1 MNPSPKLDP
10 ILVAILDSGRRSKH
24 EVHSPHLRPSLA
36 RNGDFVRLHR
46 GSYLPK
52 RRWSALSIEDRHLA
66 TMLSAQRAAARP
78 LVFSRLSAAIL
89 LGLSMY
95 EPRDARVHV
104 VTSASGAGKT
114 SAGIVRHRCPIESAD
129 IVSVHGLLCTSP
141 FRTLLDLARFEAAEL
156 ALAAADSYL
165 RQEYRVGRNVDSNG
179 VEEWRSAFAD
189 QLSHLPGHRG
199 VRLAMQVCQLADA
212 RCDSV
217 LESVS
222 HLQLRRLGF
231 DVALQVA
238 VPGRYSGHYFVDFE
252 LLGLGILAEC
262 DGKSK
267 YTNPAQRGGLS
278 AEEVLYR
285 EKRREEWI
293 SSSTSKR
300 VVRWGYTDVAT
311 PMTLARLLESY
322 GVPIPNPPFSSA
334 RAS

>member
-66 TMLSAQRAAARP
+66 TMLSAQRAATRP
-78 LVFSRLSAAIL
+78 LVFSHLSAAIL
-89 LGLSMY
+89 LGFAVY
-95 EPRDARVHV
+95 KPQDTRVHV
-104 VTSASGAGKT
+104 VTSESGAGRS
-114 SAGIVRHRCPIESAD
+114 SAGIVRHRYAIDSAD
-129 IVSVHGLLCTSP
+129 VVSVQGLLCTSP
-141 FRTLLDLARFEAAEL
+141 ARTLLDLARFESAEL

-165 RQEYRVGRNVDSNG
+165 RREYRADRNVNASS
-179 VEEWRSAFAD
+179 VEAWRDAFAD
-189 QLSHLPGHRG
+189 RLLQMRGQRG
-199 VRLAMQVCQLADA
+199 VRSAMQVCQLADA

-231 DVALQVA
+231 EVALQVA
-238 VPGRYSGHYFVDFE
+238 VPARYRGYYFVDFE
-252 LLGLGILAEC
+252 LVGLGILAEC

-267 YTNPAQRGGLS
+267 YTNSALRGGLS
-278 AEEVLYR
+278 AEEVMYR

-293 SSSTSKR
+293 SSSTGKR
-300 VVRWGYTDVAT
+300 VVRWGYEDVAT
-311 PMTLARLLESY
+311 PLTLAQLLDAY
-322 GVPIPNPPFSSA
+322 GVPIPHMPQGRSLH
-334 RAS
+334 